1 MKTNMPSHNGD
12 ILKNLN
18 DFAFRVFGF
27 NLELENSSS
36 SLEAFTCELSKL
48 EQKINLVQTKKSE
61 SNQIGIK
68 DKIVLNLLDAAPD
81 GMVAIN
87 ENGTIVLFNKCAEI
101 LFGYTKE
108 EIIGKGLDILMP
120 TQYSQNHNHHVAS
133 YFNRPSTRPMGAVWR
148 EMYARKKDGTHFP
161 VDISL
166 SYIETS
172 DGKIAI
178 SAIRDISK
186 AQKINE
192 AIIESERKLKDITAT
207 IPGIV
212 YQFRVLPN
220 NKFEFTFLSEGATE
234 IWGVSPEQ
242 VYRDGSLPF
251 TKIHKDD
258 LPAVFESM
266 HASNISGEIVN
277 ITFRIN
283 APNGQTKWMQ
293 SSAVPTIDKDGI
305 PVRSGCIL
313 DVTSIKLAEQQLEE
327 SEVFNNSLLSSLT
340 AHLAVVD
347 NHGTIVAT
355 NKTWDDFYDAYGDTQ
370 LPRIKQGRN
379 LFEIYASESEKGDKV
394 AKDALA
400 AIEAVLY
407 SNSKPIQIPYSC
419 IINGVQRWFYLRVMK
434 FVGDV
439 PKVILVHSDISDIK
453 KSELLLQQNKEKYKT
468 ILDTT
473 DEMINTLSPDG
484 KIVWANNAWKKNLGF
499 VDADFENLRLRDIL
513 PGEIIPGFND
523 RFMRLKSGETILGF
537 KANMITKKGIVINV
551 AGSLVPIFEDGEFVG
566 SQAFLRNVTEIN
578 RERAERLKAES
589 RLQKTLDNMV
599 SGCMI
604 VGFDWKY
611 LYVNRAAGI
620 QSFTNPEELIGRPMQ
635 EMFPGVEG
643 SSVFAQY
650 KKVMDERIPL
660 EFEDKY
666 SFPSGETR
674 WYEFKVEP
682 TEEGIFVITVDVT
695 DKKEAQDKINK
706 HKDILSESQR
716 IAQIGSWEN
725 DLVKNEVYWSD
736 ETFRILEMGSK
747 DITPSFQ
754 AFLNIVHPDDRDLVY
769 NAYSNSIA
777 ARGPFDIM
785 HRLRF
790 SDGRIKWVHEQAKTY
805 YNDEGLPIRSIGTTH
820 DITRQKEAE
829 LIIQQNEQKY
839 QQVVENISD
848 GLMVRDMNGKV
859 LFANQRFLD
868 LYGLEVSDLDTIY
881 LGNLI
886 APEHRDLIVE
896 RHYRRFR
903 GEVVPDQFEF
913 LALRKDG
920 EKRWFET
927 RQTENIE
934 NGRVVSVQTI
944 ARDITE
950 RKLADEERTKIIK
963 DLVNRN
969 KDLEQFTYIVS
980 HNLRAPVAN
989 IIGITNIVNDVTMSF
1004 EQKTSFLDAL
1014 AVSVNRMDDVIRD
1027 LNNVLQVRN
1036 NLNETKESLK
1046 FRDIITDIKLS
1057 LGSLISANDIVILTD
1072 FKNVEGIHAIKS
1084 YIYSVFYN
1092 LVSNSIKFRRPGV
1105 KLLVE
1110 VKSNRVG
1117 NSLVLK
1123 FTDNGLGIDLVAKG
1137 DQVFGLYKR
1146 FHRHIEGK
1154 GMGLFMVKTQ
1164 VESMGGIISVE
1175 SKVGIGTTFTIE
1187 FPYT

>member
-1 MKTNMPSHNGD
+1 MPSHNGD

-48 EQKINLVQTKKSE
+48 EEKINFVQTQNSG
-61 SNQIGIK
+61 SNQIWIK
-68 DKIVLNLLDAAPD
+68 DKIVLNVLDAAPD
-81 GMVAIN
+81 GMVAID
-87 ENGTIVLFNKCAEI
+87 EQGKIVLFNKSAETQ
-101 LFGYTKE
+101 FGYNKE
-108 EIIGKGLDILMP
+108 EILGNRLEILIP
-120 TQYSQNHNHHVAS
+120 TQYNHNHNHHVIG
-133 YFNRPSTRPMGAVWR
+133 YFNKPSTRPMGAVGR
-148 EMYARKKDGTHFP
+148 DMFARKKDGTHFP

-166 SYIETS
+166 SYIDTPE
-172 DGKIAI
+172 GKIAI
-178 SAIRDISK
+178 SAIRDITK
-186 AQKINE
+186 NQKIND
-192 AIIESERKLKDITAT
+192 AIRESERKLKDITAT

-212 YQFRVLPN
+212 YQFKVLLQ
-220 NKFEFTFLSEGATE
+220 NKFEFTFLSEGAAE
-234 IWGVSPEQ
+234 IWGVTPED
-242 VYRDGSLPF
+242 VYKDGNLPF

-258 LPAVFESM
+258 LPAVFESI
-266 HASNISGEIVN
+266 HASNASGQNIN

-283 APNGQTKWMQ
+283 APNGQIKWMQ
-293 SSAVPTIDKDGI
+293 SSAIPTIDKDGI
-305 PVRSGCIL
+305 PIRSGCIL

-347 NHGTIVAT
+347 NLGVIVAT
-355 NKTWDDFYDAYGDTQ
+355 NKTWDDFYETHGDTQ
-370 LPRIKQGRN
+370 LPRINQGRN
-379 LFEIYASESEKGDKV
+379 LFEIYAAESEKGDTV
-394 AKDALA
+394 AKEALA
-400 AIEAVLY
+400 AIDAVLY

-611 LYVNRAAGI
+611 LYVNMAAGI
-620 QSFTNPEELIGRPMQ
+620 QSFTYPEELIGRPMQ
-635 EMFPGVEG
+635 EVFPGVEG

-666 SFPSGETR
+666 SFPSGVTR

-682 TEEGIFVITVDVT
+682 TEEGIFVITDDVT
-695 DKKEAQDKINK
+695 EKKEAQDKINK

-716 IAQIGSWEN
+716 IAQIGTWEL
-725 DLVKNEVYWSD
+725 DLVNNELFWT
-736 ETFRILEMGSK
+736 EEAFRIFEIDSSK
-747 DITPSFQ
+747 FS
-754 AFLNIVHPDDRDLVY
+754 ASYESFLNLVHPDDREIVNEAY
-769 NAYSNSIA
+769 NASVINKTHY
-777 ARGPFDIM
+777 DVV
-785 HRLRF
+785 HRLVLP
-790 SDGRIKWVHEQAKTY
+790 DGKVKWLHEQGRTF
-805 YNDEGLPIRSIGTTH
+805 YNSSDLPLRSIGTVH
-820 DITRQKEAE
+820 DITRQKESE
-829 LIIQQNEQKY
+829 LLLLQNERKY
-839 QQVVENISD
+839 QQVVGNISD
-848 GLMVRDMNGKV
+848 GLMVRDINGKV

-868 LYGLEVSDLDTIY
+868 LYGLEESDLDTIY
-881 LGNLI
+881 LGDFI
-886 APEHRDLIVE
+886 APEHREQMVE
-896 RHYRRFR
+896 RHYRRFK
-903 GEVVPDQFEF
+903 GEAVPDQFEF

-927 RQTENIE
+927 RQTENFE
-934 NGRVVSVQTI
+934 NGKVLSVQTI

-950 RKLADEERTKIIK
+950 RKLAEEERTRIIN
-963 DLVNRN
+963 DLVHRN

-989 IIGITNIVNDVTMSF
+989 IIGITNIVNDVTMPID
-1004 EQKTSFLDAL
+1004 QKTTFLDAL
-1014 AVSVNRMDDVIRD
+1014 SVSVRRMDVVIRD

-1036 NLNETKESLK
+1036 NLNEIRELIK
-1046 FRDIITDIKLS
+1046 FKDIIDDVKLS
-1057 LGSLISANDIVILTD
+1057 LGSLFTANDIFILTD
-1072 FKNVEGIHAIKS
+1072 FKNAEGMHAIKS

-1092 LVSNSIKFRRPGV
+1092 LVSNSIKFRRTGV

-1110 VKSNRVG
+1110 VKSNRVA
-1117 NSLVLK
+1117 NNLVLK
-1123 FTDNGLGIDLVAKG
+1123 FTDNGLGIDLSTKG
-1137 DQVFGLYKR
+1137 DQIFGLYKR

>member
-1 MKTNMPSHNGD
+1 MPSHDGD

-48 EQKINLVQTKKSE
+48 EQKINLAQTPTPSLKQLE
-61 SNQIGIK
+61 IK
-68 DKIVLNLLDAAPD
+68 DKIVLNILDAAPD
-81 GMVAIN
+81 GMVAID
-87 ENGTIVLFNKCAEI
+87 EQGKIVLFNKSAET
-101 LFGYTKE
+101 LFGYNKE
-108 EIIGKGLDILMP
+108 EILGNRLEILMP
-120 TQYSQNHNHHVAS
+120 TQYNHNHNHHVIG
-133 YFNRPSTRPMGAVWR
+133 YFNKPSTRPMGAVGR
-148 EMYARKKDGTHFP
+148 DMFARKKDGTHFP

-166 SYIETS
+166 SYIDTPE
-172 DGKIAI
+172 GKIAI
-178 SAIRDISK
+178 SAIRDITK
-186 AQKINE
+186 TQKIND
-192 AIIESERKLKDITAT
+192 AIRESERKLKDITAT

-212 YQFRVLPN
+212 YQFKVLPQ
-220 NKFEFTFLSEGATE
+220 NKFEFTFLSEGAAE
-234 IWGVSPEQ
+234 IWGVTPED
-242 VYRDGSLPF
+242 VYKDGNLPF

-266 HASNISGEIVN
+266 NASNLSGQSIN
-277 ITFRIN
+277 IAFRIN
-283 APNGQTKWMQ
+283 AADGQIKWMQ
-293 SSAVPTIDKDGI
+293 SSTIPSIDKDGI
-305 PVRSGCIL
+305 PIRSGCIL
-313 DVTSIKLAEQQLEE
+313 DITNIKLVEQDLIE
-327 SEVFNNSLLSSLT
+327 SELFNNSLLSSLT
-340 AHLAVVD
+340 AQIAVVD
-347 NHGTIVAT
+347 KQGTIIAT
-355 NKTWDDFYDAYGDTQ
+355 NKTWDDFYNEHGETI
-370 LPRIKQGRN
+370 LPRLKQGQN
-379 LFEIYASESEKGDKV
+379 LFDLYATESETADTV
-394 AKDALA
+394 AKEALA
-400 AIEAVLY
+400 AINTVLY
-407 SNSKPIQIPYSC
+407 STSKPIQIPYSC
-419 IINGVQRWFYLRVMK
+419 ILNGEQRWFYLRVMK

-439 PKVILVHSDISDIK
+439 PKVILVHSDISDIN
-453 KSELLLQQNKEKYKT
+453 KSELLLKQNKEKYKT

-513 PGEIIPGFND
+513 PDEIIPGFND

-551 AGSLVPIFEDGEFVG
+551 AGSLVPIFEEGEFVG

-620 QSFTNPEELIGRPMQ
+620 QSFSNPEELIGRTMQ

-643 SSVFAQY
+643 STVFASY
-650 KKVMDERIPL
+650 KKVMDGRIAL

-666 SFPSGETR
+666 SFPNGITR
-674 WYEFKVEP
+674 WFEFKVEP

-716 IAQIGSWEN
+716 IAQIGSWEL
-725 DLVKNEVYWSD
+725 DLVNNELFWTEEAY
-736 ETFRILEMGSK
+736 RIFGINPNLFDATYEG
-747 DITPSFQ
+747 
-754 AFLNIVHPDDRDLVY
+754 FLAIVHPDDRDFVHDS
-769 NAYSNSIA
+769 YSSSVKYKT
-777 ARGPFDIM
+777 GYDIV
-785 HRLRF
+785 HRIMS
-790 SDGRIKWVHEQAKTY
+790 SDGKIKYLHEQAKTY
-805 YNDEGLPIRSIGTTH
+805 YNEEGQPIRSIGTVH

-829 LIIQQNEQKY
+829 LIIHQNEQKY

-848 GLMVRDMNGKV
+848 GLMVRDMNGKI

-868 LYGLEVSDLDTIY
+868 LYGLEESDLDTIY
-881 LGNLI
+881 LGDLI
-886 APEHRDLIVE
+886 APEHRDLMVE

-1004 EQKTSFLDAL
+1004 DQKTSFLDAL

-1027 LNNVLQVRN
+1027 LNNILQVRN
-1036 NLNETKESLK
+1036 NLNETKMSLK

-1092 LVSNSIKFRRPGV
+1092 LVSNSIKFRRPNV

-1110 VKSNRVG
+1110 VKSNHVG

-1123 FTDNGLGIDLVAKG
+1123 FTDNGLGIDLSTKG
-1137 DQVFGLYKR
+1137 DQIFGLYKR